1 MCREALYQK
10 RDSMHYAHKMLIVL
24 IAAGSTSSF
33 VCARAFTFLNDTK
46 DILSMRFK
54 LMGNDRWWE
63 HAIKP
68 GTRIEQDVPTT
79 YPGAY
84 FCIEAV
90 QIGEHVRTG
99 SVSSGDNAVEAYAT
113 VWKNIPVIRVC
124 KHTSFMIIKDEQG
137 QLQVRAQ

>member
-1 MCREALYQK
+1 
-10 RDSMHYAHKMLIVL
+10 MHYTHKMLIVL
-24 IAAGSTSSF
+24 ITVGSTSGSVF
-33 VCARAFTFLNDTK
+33 AHKFTFLNDTK

-63 HAIKP
+63 HVIAP
-68 GTRIEQDVPTT
+68 GTQAEQDVPAT

-90 QIGEHVRTG
+90 QIGEHILTG
-99 SVSSGDNAVEAYAT
+99 SVSTGGNAMEAYT
-113 VWKNIPVIRVC
+113 MVWKSIPVMRVC